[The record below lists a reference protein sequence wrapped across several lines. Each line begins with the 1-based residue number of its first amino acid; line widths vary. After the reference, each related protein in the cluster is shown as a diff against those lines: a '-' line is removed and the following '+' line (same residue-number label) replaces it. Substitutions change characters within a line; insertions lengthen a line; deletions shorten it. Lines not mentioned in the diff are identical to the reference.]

1 MADVVY
7 LPSQN
12 AQDSLGSLS
21 LEWGLVM
28 SLLPTNLQGG
38 CESVILVSTIYCETF
53 FSNVKGQISVF
64 VTAVL
69 GLY

>member
-1 MADVVY
+1 
-7 LPSQN
+7 
-12 AQDSLGSLS
+12 
-21 LEWGLVM
+21 M
-28 SLLPTNLQGG
+28 SLLRTDLQGG
-38 CESVILVSTIYCETF
+38 YESVILVSTIYCETF